1 MHFLPWGQS
10 RCEGLDVVASWL
22 ACCWKYCN
30 TGSAATSVH
39 SRRAFMLEE
48 HKKRAVGIFWVQEEE
63 RERLRR
69 TLKAG
74 LLLFFWSLISCSSNK
89 MTPNSMSG
97 AHARARTHTHT
108 HSSQWKLRGAR
119 HGEVDSRL
127 LVNKIVRFY
136 GTRSYVICS
145 LGPCL
150 LPVEFSQHPNSLRYI
165 LILSCNWD
173 VSTKFCKHISSPPP
187 RMLHLALIS
196 YLLI

>member
-1 MHFLPWGQS
+1 MRQPLYTLEEP
-10 RCEGLDVVASWL
+10 L
-22 ACCWKYCN
+22 CWRK
-30 TGSAATSVH
+30 
-39 SRRAFMLEE
+39 E

-97 AHARARTHTHT
+97 AHARARTHTHRAANGNST
-108 HSSQWKLRGAR
+108 VQGMGKLIVVCWSIKSSAFTKPEA
-119 HGEVDSRL
+119 
-127 LVNKIVRFY
+127 
-136 GTRSYVICS
+136 S
-145 LGPCL
+145 LSCLHGPCL
-150 LPVEFSQHPNSLRYI
+150 LPVEFSQHAYSWSSI

-173 VSTKFCKHISSPPP
+173 FSTKVCKRLSSPPP
-187 RMLHLALIS
+187 RMPHLALIS